1 MKRWNTLAVAT
12 LLLGGSLSRAQTLT
26 GTQAMEMSHKYL
38 TEISQG
44 SADDLWQKMTPQM
57 QTLLKDL
64 AGWKAATSQFKAQL
78 GNEIKV
84 ENERAVPGVHMQVY
98 TRLSEYSA
106 MPGKMVTTFAF
117 NDQGQIAGFSVRPV
131 ANPAETKY
139 LEYKDKTRLKWP
151 LKGEWLVYQGG
162 RTTYDNYHAAYS
174 DERFA
179 YDIVGIK
186 DGKLYSG
193 NADKLED
200 FFGFGQPVFAP
211 ADGTVAGAVDQYDDN
226 PAMKPSSSSPKQGNN
241 VVIDHGNGEFS
252 MMAHLKRGSIKVK
265 AGDKIKAGQQVGE
278 CGNSGNSPFPHLHY
292 HLQTT
297 QEWFRGEGLPAQF
310 FSYTAD
316 GKAVDSGE
324 PVRGEVIQTK

>member
-1 MKRWNTLAVAT
+1 MNPWNILAVAT
-12 LLLGGSLSRAQTLT
+12 LLVGATLSPAQTLN
-26 GTQAMEMSHKYL
+26 GAQAMEMSRKYL
-38 TEISQG
+38 AEINQG

-57 QTLLKDL
+57 QALLKDP
-64 AGWKAATSQFKAQL
+64 AGWKTATSQFKAQL

-84 ENERAVPGVHMQVY
+84 ENERVVPGIHMQVY

-117 NDQGQIAGFSVRPV
+117 NDQGQIAGFSVRPGS
-131 ANPAETKY
+131 NPAETKY
-139 LEYKDKTRLKWP
+139 LEYKDRTKLKWP

-162 RTTYDNYHAAYS
+162 RSTYDNYHAAYS

-186 DGKLYSG
+186 NGKLYSG
-193 NADKLED
+193 SADKLED

-211 ADGTVAGAVDQYDDN
+211 ADGTVVGAVDQYDDN
-226 PAMKPSSSSPKQGNN
+226 PVMKPSSSSPKQGNN
-241 VVIDHGNGEFS
+241 VVIDHGNSEFS
-252 MMAHLKRGSIKVK
+252 MMGHLKRGSVNVK

-297 QEWFRGEGLPAQF
+297 QEWFRGEGLPIQF
-310 FSYTAD
+310 LSYTAD